1 MQMKTKKVEEI
12 ALPYRKGIPLHPS
25 VNMSDK
31 ITHAIELMVKNDL
44 KDIAIVRNKQPIAMV
59 RLEDAFRK
67 LGLQVTQDK

>member
-12 ALPYRKGIPLHPS
+12 AIPYREGIPLHPS
-25 VNMSDK
+25 VTMSDK
-31 ITHAIELMVKNDL
+31 IIHAIELMVKNDL